1 MMIMEHHSSP
11 IGPGPGTSNS
21 LLDRIPIE
29 TVIEIV
35 RLSLLH
41 VEYHPL
47 VIMRRVEEL
56 RLVDTY
62 WAKCIDQCPLFWTH
76 LTSQASPTRY
86 TRWLEKSQNA
96 PLHVECRLD
105 EKFMELLLPHTA
117 RWQSLV
123 FHSSS
128 GSPNA
133 WSNLTRPA
141 PQLQEL
147 DLYFLPEHNP
157 LPELF
162 QGATPRLNA
171 VRLHGT
177 LIPWHCKIFRN
188 LRELVIDVSPISHS
202 DHYIQLEDFLQ
213 ALKSSPSLELLV
225 IKGTVDA
232 RIDRSTIP
240 EPITLRSL
248 RSFTFH
254 SPSKDLYW
262 PVAAHSLLAAI
273 RFPDCTFVS
282 IKCDSPIASLSRIPR
297 DFWPSIAEVLRITE
311 AVDMILSRSRL
322 SIVTRAGVSPHLNVE
337 FTSTS
342 AAERMLIDLLTEA
355 EFSQPLSAEVYLT
368 VESRDAFPP
377 ILEFL
382 VKRTESGSERLPRL
396 QELYLKLHMVPV
408 EIIKDLI
415 LEHEELESVLWSRSL
430 TIGEGWS
437 RPEEIKQRILE
448 APAQQ
453 RWLR

>member
-1 MMIMEHHSSP
+1 MDPSLP

-21 LLDRIPIE
+21 FLDRIPIE

-41 VEYHPL
+41 VEYRPL

-56 RLVDTY
+56 RLVDRY

-76 LTSQASPTRY
+76 ITSQATSTRY
-86 TRWLEKSQNA
+86 TRWLKKSQNA
-96 PLHVECRLD
+96 PLHVECRSD

-123 FHSSS
+123 FYSSS
-128 GSPNA
+128 PDA
-133 WSNLTRPA
+133 WSSLTRPA

-147 DLYFLPEHNP
+147 DLHFLPVFER

-171 VRLHGT
+171 IRLYGT
-177 LIPWHCKIFRN
+177 LAPWHRNIFRD
-188 LRELVIDVSPISHS
+188 LRELVIDVSLRRDLGLCIE
-202 DHYIQLEDFLQ
+202 LEDFLP

-225 IKGTVDA
+225 IKGTVGP
-232 RIDRSTIP
+232 RIDRSTVP
-240 EPITLRSL
+240 EPFTLASL

-254 SPSKDLYW
+254 SPAQDVSW
-262 PVAAHSLLAAI
+262 SFAAYSLIAAI
-273 RFPDCTFVS
+273 RFPSCTFVS
-282 IKCDSPIASLSRIPR
+282 IKYDSPTPALSEFPR
-297 DFWPSIAEVLRITE
+297 DFWPTIVDVLRVTE
-311 AVDMILSRSRL
+311 AVDIILSPSRL
-322 SIVTRAGVSPHLNVE
+322 SIVTRAGVSPHLNVQ
-337 FTSTS
+337 FTSAS
-342 AAERMLIDLLTEA
+342 SAERMLIDLLTEA
-355 EFSQPLSAEVYLT
+355 EFSQPLATEVYLT

-382 VKRTESGSERLPRL
+382 VKRTESGTERLPRL
-396 QELYLKLHMVPV
+396 QELYVKLHMVPV
-408 EIIKDLI
+408 ETILDLI
-415 LEHEELESVLWSRSL
+415 LEHEELQSVLWSRSL

-437 RPEEIKQRILE
+437 EPEEIKQRILD
-448 APAQQ
+448 APPQQ